1 MNILSIYN
9 FTTKPRNKC
18 LYIGVYVKGTM
29 KFDSKVINRQLF
41 DKKNCCHMKT
51 FSTINFTTKLLS
63 VKDYFL
69 NGKKFSSSKVTNRQ
83 YFYRKT
89 GLKSK

>member
-1 MNILSIYN
+1 MNLLSIYN

-41 DKKNCCHMKT
+41 DKKT
-51 FSTINFTTKLLS
+51 VVI
-63 VKDYFL
+63 
-69 NGKKFSSSKVTNRQ
+69 
-83 YFYRKT
+83 
-89 GLKSK
+89 

>member
-9 FTTKPRNKC
+9 FTTKPHNKC

-41 DKKNCCHMKT
+41 DKKTVVILKHFLLLT
-51 FSTINFTTKLLS
+51 LLPNF
-63 VKDYFL
+63 
-69 NGKKFSSSKVTNRQ
+69 
-83 YFYRKT
+83 
-89 GLKSK
+89 

>member
-18 LYIGVYVKGTM
+18 LYIGVYVKGTTM

-41 DKKNCCHMKT
+41 DKKT
-51 FSTINFTTKLLS
+51 VVI
-63 VKDYFL
+63 
-69 NGKKFSSSKVTNRQ
+69 
-83 YFYRKT
+83 
-89 GLKSK
+89 